1 MDPFHE
7 KCVRI
12 VVSSVL
18 NIINLYLFF
27 FSVSN
32 EFNKFILLK
41 LVLISALMRVFNFL
55 TNLRNVEF
63 SSFKSSLILKF
74 PLALEPSGLTIGL

>member
-7 KCVRI
+7 KRENSCFQRFEYNKFVF
-12 VVSSVL
+12 V
-18 NIINLYLFF
+18 Y

-41 LVLISALMRVFNFL
+41 LVLISALLCEYLTFLQIYVMLNFQVL
-55 TNLRNVEF
+55 NL
-63 SSFKSSLILKF
+63 L
-74 PLALEPSGLTIGL
+74 

>member
-1 MDPFHE
+1 MRENSCFQRFE
-7 KCVRI
+7 YNKFVF
-12 VVSSVL
+12 VL
-18 NIINLYLFF
+18 

-41 LVLISALMRVFNFL
+41 LVLISALLCSIYFL

>member
-1 MDPFHE
+1 
-7 KCVRI
+7 
-12 VVSSVL
+12 
-18 NIINLYLFF
+18 
-27 FSVSN
+27 
-32 EFNKFILLK
+32 
-41 LVLISALMRVFNFL
+41 MRVFNFL